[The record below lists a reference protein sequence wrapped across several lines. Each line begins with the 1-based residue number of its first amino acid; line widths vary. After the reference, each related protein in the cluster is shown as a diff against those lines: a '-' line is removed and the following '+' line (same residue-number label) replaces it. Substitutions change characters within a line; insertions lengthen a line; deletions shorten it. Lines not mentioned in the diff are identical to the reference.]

1 MAQRAPK
8 THFTTIALTFAV
20 VIAGVL
26 VTTSITAPPTAPQSA
41 PQRSSAPPIKASP
54 PVTAPQP
61 SPRELASAA
70 HAPSPKSPSFVEL
83 VRRIFELSDRTA
95 TLAQDDEIDAARALD
110 DEAKLLFERIMQAHP
125 DAGERAL
132 GMVIEL
138 PAAVS
143 GAATQ
148 PGVNTQLGVLQVI
161 LAAELAR
168 RQDAADKLGGRDR
181 IDSLTLAVLDAMPIN
196 RHTAEMG
203 DRVLYRSPYLQAVH
217 EPMVLHLVE
226 FADEDAVSRGIATRL
241 LSTLWDNLKASSA
254 RSSAELAR
262 LALVMLDDPNPSQI
276 IVACRQLLSDPR
288 YRDLALG
295 WLLER
300 DDAELT
306 RSVAKLAGNELPPKA
321 AIAVLR
327 ELSPTLQHTRGTFL
341 AIGARAPEVV
351 ADAYREQLA
360 VGTHPELRRE
370 LVMGVGMLPNARGL
384 SIARLALNQDPSV
397 EVRIQAVFV
406 HTVHSD
412 AAEAEAAI
420 HQLLNDPRVASN
432 PMHLA
437 AVILALQNLEH
448 EDANVIAR
456 VGARLQSM
464 TLTPRSRARL
474 DELLARSLPNE
485 GR

>member
-1 MAQRAPK
+1 LTP
-8 THFTTIALTFAV
+8 TVVTFAV
-20 VIAGVL
+20 VIAGVFL
-26 VTTSITAPPTAPQSA
+26 TTSITAPPTAPQTE
-41 PQRSSAPPIKASP
+41 PQRSPASLIEASRL
-54 PVTAPQP
+54 VTTPQP
-61 SPRELASAA
+61 SMRELASASN
-70 HAPSPKSPSFVEL
+70 APSPKSPSFVEL
-83 VRRIFELSDRTA
+83 VKRIFVLSDRTA
-95 TLAQDDEIDAARALD
+95 TLARDDEIDAARELD
-110 DEAKLLFERIMQAHP
+110 NEAKLLLERIMRAHS

-132 GMVIEL
+132 AMVIEL
-138 PAAVS
+138 PAAVP
-143 GAATQ
+143 GEAPQ
-148 PGVNTQLGVLQVI
+148 PGFHTKLGVLQVI

-168 RQDAADKLGGRDR
+168 RQDAADKRGDRDR
-181 IDSLTLAVLDAMPIN
+181 VASLTLALLDSMPIN

-203 DRVLYRSPYLQAVH
+203 DRVLYRSPYLQAAH

-226 FADEDAVSRGIATRL
+226 LAGEDAVSPEIATRL
-241 LSTLWDNLKASSA
+241 LSTLWDNLKASGA
-254 RSSAELAR
+254 RSSAKLAR

-306 RSVAKLAGNELPPKA
+306 RSVAKLAGSELPPKA

-327 ELSPTLQHTRGTFL
+327 ALSPMLQHTRGTFL

-360 VGTHPELRRE
+360 AGTHPELRRE
-370 LVMGVGMLPNARGL
+370 LVMGIGMLPNARGL
-384 SIARLALNQDPSV
+384 TIARLALSQDPSV
-397 EVRIQAVFV
+397 EVRIQALFV
-406 HTVHSD
+406 HTFHND
-412 AAEAEAAI
+412 AAGAEAAI
-420 HQLLNDPRVASN
+420 HQVLNDPRVASN

-437 AVILALQNLEH
+437 AIILALQNLEH

-456 VGARLQSM
+456 VGARLQRM
-464 TLTPRSRARL
+464 AITPRSRARL
-474 DELLARSLPNE
+474 NELLARSIPNE